1 MEDLCLEAAV
11 IPELLNE
18 TPLTFCI
25 SQEDF
30 LADEATDGLGAEPVE
45 ETKDNQLDDICTKLS
60 ETVGYLSNTRFEH
73 IIFHQELCFDVVKL
87 VLKNRENIL
96 NEFFST
102 NTTVEATILGDQYFD
117 TDDKT

>member
-11 IPELLNE
+11 IPEVLNE

-45 ETKDNQLDDICTKLS
+45 ETKDN
-60 ETVGYLSNTRFEH
+60 
-73 IIFHQELCFDVVKL
+73 
-87 VLKNRENIL
+87 
-96 NEFFST
+96 
-102 NTTVEATILGDQYFD
+102 
-117 TDDKT
+117 